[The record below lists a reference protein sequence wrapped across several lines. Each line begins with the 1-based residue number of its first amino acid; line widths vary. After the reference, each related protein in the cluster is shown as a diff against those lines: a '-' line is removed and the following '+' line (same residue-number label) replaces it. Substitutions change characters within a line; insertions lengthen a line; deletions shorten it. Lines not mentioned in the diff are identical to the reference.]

1 MSDLLK
7 IFPLPLVLNPGG
19 RLSLRIFEQRYLNM
33 VRDCGR
39 ENCCFGIVSVQAKDE
54 HSRALGAIGTEARIV
69 DFYTLPDG
77 LLGIEVV
84 GERRFRMLDLNT
96 RDDGLHLA
104 PVTYFD
110 EISAH
115 VPPEYALLANLVSAF
130 LNGPPE
136 SVLAGKAAPKLPGVW
151 HLDDANW
158 VAFRMAEMLP
168 LDVQDRQLLLEQDEP
183 TARLQLLL
191 EWLPR
196 FQRDDESSEESNS

>member
-1 MSDLLK
+1 MSEPLK

-54 HSRALGAIGTEARIV
+54 HSRALSVIGTEARIV

-84 GERRFRMLDLNT
+84 GERRFRMMDLNT

-104 PVTYFD
+104 PATYFD
-110 EISAH
+110 EITAE

-136 SVLAGKAAPKLPGVW
+136 SVLAGKAPKLPGVW
-151 HLDDANW
+151 RLDDANW

-168 LDVQDRQLLLEQDEP
+168 LELQDRQLLLEQDEP
-183 TARLQLLL
+183 MARLQLLL
-191 EWLPR
+191 DWLPR
-196 FQRDDESSEESNS
+196 FQRDDDDSAESSN